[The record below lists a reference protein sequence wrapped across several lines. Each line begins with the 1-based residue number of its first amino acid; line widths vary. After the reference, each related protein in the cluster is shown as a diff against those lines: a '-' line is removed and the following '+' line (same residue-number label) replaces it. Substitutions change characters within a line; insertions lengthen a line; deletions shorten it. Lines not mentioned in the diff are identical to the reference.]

1 MFSKKEK
8 GFCAYCEPLIE
19 KHGRFSN
26 RIIVQVTS
34 IVNAIDTF
42 FPARSAGF
50 YRFEKEFIN
59 ILIKFLSKIRVVK
72 IVPITNREEVQGRTL
87 VIVDEAVKRGHNVN
101 LVKIFNRH
109 FNMFQI
115 NIKNESSFFHVLPS
129 LDSQEN
135 NTIDFA
141 DKYLFKLFLKSN
153 NLPHVSGKVFRNE
166 DKALR
171 YGDEIGYPLVVKPQF
186 GSLSRH
192 TSINIKNKEGLKEA
206 IGIAKIT
213 TNEFIVERH
222 IEGKNYRAVV
232 IGNKMAACALREPAN
247 VTGDGFNTIEQ
258 LIEIKNS
265 SPLRGGYQ
273 QKNYTLKKIAIT
285 PRLEESLKQK
295 KYTLKKIPFKGEK
308 IYLDDKIIL
317 SGGADIHDMTTMIH
331 KANIELFEN
340 LSLLLKT
347 SMVGFDFITSDISEP
362 HYNSDFA
369 IIEAN
374 SAPYI
379 DMHHFPVS
387 GAPRNI
393 AEKIIDIL
401 ESKNI

>member
-1 MFSKKEK
+1 MFPKKESTI
-8 GFCAYCEPLIE
+8 CAYCEPLVE
-19 KHGRFSN
+19 KHNRFGGKVITHIASV
-26 RIIVQVTS
+26 I
-34 IVNAIDTF
+34 NAIGGLL
-42 FPARSAGF
+42 PARSAGF
-50 YRFEKEFIN
+50 YRFEKELISV
-59 ILIKFLSKIRVVK
+59 LIKLLTKIKIVK
-72 IVPITNREEVQGRTL
+72 ITPIANREEIQGRSL
-87 VIVDEAVKRGHNVN
+87 VIIDEATKRGHSVN

-115 NIKNESSFFHVLPS
+115 NIKNKSSFFHVLPS

-135 NTIDFA
+135 NAIDFS

-153 NLPHVSGKVFRNE
+153 NLPYAPGKVFRSAG
-166 DKALR
+166 KALR
-171 YGDEIGYPLVVKPQF
+171 YGEEVGYPLVVKPRF

-192 TSINIKNKEGLKEA
+192 TSANIKNGNGLKEA
-206 IGIAKIT
+206 IRIVKII

-222 IEGKNYRAVV
+222 IEGRNHRAVV

-247 VTGDGFNTIEQ
+247 VTGDGLNTIEQ

-265 SPLRGGYQ
+265 NPLRGDYK
-273 QKNYTLKKIAIT
+273 QKNYTLKKITIT

-295 KYTLKKIPFKGEK
+295 TYTLKSVLANGEK

-317 SGGADIHDMTTMIH
+317 SGGADIHDVTDIIH
-331 KANIELFEN
+331 KTNADLFEN

-347 SMVGFDFITSDISEP
+347 SMVGFDFITSDVSKS
-362 HYNSDFA
+362 HYNTNFA

-387 GAPRNI
+387 GTSRNV
-393 AEKIIDIL
+393 ATKIIDII
-401 ESKNI
+401 ESI